1 MTFANDTDHA
11 PAVEVLSD
19 EERDILRQYRE
30 DAEELG
36 RRLFYRAHY
45 GNVRAIAEDLLGAI
59 RTGEVDSTDGLDGR
73 TCESV
78 DAACTYTSAN
88 VRTVYASENW
98 EAGPEEL
105 GSDLFEGVEQ
115 QTHSAHV
122 QAVLTAQH
130 ANDRHT
136 VRDLQRDLAAQG
148 RRVLPRQQLTA
159 EV

>member
-1 MTFANDTDHA
+1 MTPCTDHA
-11 PAVEVLSD
+11 
-19 EERDILRQYRE
+19 
-30 DAEELG
+30 
-36 RRLFYRAHY
+36 
-45 GNVRAIAEDLLGAI
+45 
-59 RTGEVDSTDGLDGR
+59 
-73 TCESV
+73 
-78 DAACTYTSAN
+78 
-88 VRTVYASENW
+88 ASENNTLINYR
-98 EAGPEEL
+98 ETPEL
-105 GSDLFEGVEQ
+105 TCLRSPLDLIEGVEQ